1 MLQILLPI
9 YGVEIDKIT
18 EVNKLKEKKNKKKRK
33 RLELNPKMN

>member
-1 MLQILLPI
+1 MPQILLPI

-18 EVNKLKEKKNKKKRK
+18 EVKKLKEMKNERK